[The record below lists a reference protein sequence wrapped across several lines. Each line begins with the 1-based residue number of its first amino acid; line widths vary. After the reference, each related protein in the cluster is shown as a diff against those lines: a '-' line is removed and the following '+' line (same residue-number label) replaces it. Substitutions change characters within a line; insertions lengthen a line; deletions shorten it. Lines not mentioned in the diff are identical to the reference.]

1 MEAID
6 QNLVKA
12 LGHPIRVRILEAL
25 QGRSA
30 SPVALSKALEESLGV
45 VSYHTNALVDCGC
58 IEQTRTRPRRGTIEH
73 FFTAIPRSFIGAQ
86 DWRRAPL
93 SIRGGITE
101 AALRTFLER
110 AGAALDAGT
119 IDARE
124 DTMFSWLPMQVDERG
139 WGEMTEVL
147 DAALRALQKVHARS
161 RERLGGKDGI
171 PVVAA
176 VAGFETADGG
186 AITEQGPRRD

>member
-1 MEAID
+1 METID

-12 LGHPIRVRILEAL
+12 LGHPLRVRILEAL

-30 SPVALSKALEESLGV
+30 SPVALSKELSESLGV
-45 VSYHTNALVDCGC
+45 VSYHTNALLQCGC

-93 SIRGGITE
+93 SVRGGITE
-101 AALRTFLER
+101 AAIRTFVER
-110 AGAALDAGT
+110 AGAAIDAGT
-119 IDARE
+119 IDERD
-124 DTMFSWLPMQVDERG
+124 DTTLSWLPMQVDDRG
-139 WGEMTEVL
+139 WREMAEVL
-147 DAALRALQKVHARS
+147 DATLRSLQQVHARS
-161 RERLGGKDGI
+161 RQRLGGEDGI

-176 VAGFETADGG
+176 VAGFEAPD
-186 AITEQGPRRD
+186 A